1 MEIDRYVVGLGI
13 LKIIHTAD
21 MHLGLTFIDAVMGH
35 RASEERRLDL
45 LSNFDAMVDRAI
57 REKYDFFLMC
67 GDIFHST
74 NPAGRT
80 FVDFSTRIGRLSDA
94 GVQVIAVPGNH
105 DAPKAAP
112 SLSITRGLAE
122 ARAPRFYLQ
131 SEIPEKPLI
140 LQARD
145 GMKIGFIPIP
155 YLAPQSAVRL
165 EEIDSNQELKDRY
178 NLFLKELISRL
189 LEDQRLKEAD
199 HLIVMAHGTVS
210 GASYGSERSFVS
222 FEIPM
227 WAETLLQGKVE
238 YVAMG
243 HIHMPQTILG
253 GPIYYPG
260 SIERMSFGEEGQEKA
275 YIVVEEEKGELKPKY
290 VPLPCRPM
298 MTIKASSLPPSD
310 PTAGLKEV
318 IVATNIPRGALLR
331 MLVKIPRRAVLRI
344 GDLVDDLQKKGVL
357 YPVVQTDWEME
368 PEIAFRRDAR
378 SVQKLIE
385 EQLEQLGLDERV
397 RRKALRYAENIIGEA
412 GEH

>member
-1 MEIDRYVVGLGI
+1 MKI
-13 LKIIHTAD
+13 LHTAD

-45 LSNFDAMVDRAI
+45 LSNFDLMVDRAI
-57 REKYDFFLMC
+57 REEYDFFLMC

-74 NPAGRT
+74 NPGGRT

-94 GVQVIAVPGNH
+94 GVQVIAIPGNH

-112 SLSITRGLAE
+112 SLSMTRGLAE

-131 SEIPEKPLI
+131 SEMPEKPLV

-145 GMKIGFIPIP
+145 GRKVGFIPIP
-155 YLAPQSAVRL
+155 YLAPQSAVHL
-165 EEIDSNQELKDRY
+165 EEIESNKELKERY
-178 NLFLKELISRL
+178 NLFLRELISKL
-189 LEDQRLKEAD
+189 LEDQRLKEVE
-199 HLIVMAHGTVS
+199 HLVVMAHGTVS
-210 GASYGSERSFVS
+210 GSTYGSERSFVS

-227 WAETLLQGKVE
+227 WAETLLQGDVD

-260 SIERMSFGEEGQEKA
+260 SIERMSFGEEGHEKA
-275 YIVVEEEKGELKPKY
+275 YIALEEEKGELKPSY
-290 VPLPCRPM
+290 QPLPCRPM
-298 MTIKASSLPPSD
+298 MTIKVTNLPAAD
-310 PTAGLKEV
+310 PTAGLKE
-318 IVATNIPRGALLR
+318 IIETTDIPRGTLLR

-344 GDLVDDLQKKGVL
+344 GDLENDLQKKGIL
-357 YPVVQTDWEME
+357 YHVIQTDWEME

-378 SVQKLIE
+378 SVQKLIK
-385 EQLEQLGLDERV
+385 EQLEHLDIDERV
-397 RRKALRYAENIIGEA
+397 RSKALKYAEKIISEA